1 MAKKQR
7 SAAQKAATKRM
18 LAAAAER
25 RAAMGTGP
33 AKRSKK
39 SAKKGKKSPKALSK
53 SGASSLGHAAHGYTL
68 KRVSKGA
75 SDAARLSALEHNQ
88 NVMVHGLSA
97 VAQELKVHRAALVGA
112 GLLSMRGKAG
122 R

>member
-39 SAKKGKKSPKALSK
+39 SPKALSK
-53 SGASSLGHAAHGYTL
+53 SGASSLGHAAHGYQL
-68 KRVSKGA
+68 KRVAKGA
-75 SDAARLSALEHNQ
+75 SDAARLAALEHNQ